1 MLLDSFEFN
10 FHLVSNN
17 IKKVTSPTKQMH
29 SNYWKCNHVT
39 KKQQS
44 IDIDA
49 RPCNM
54 AWEGNN
60 IFPRSLSVNVKEV
73 SGIFLITLSWA
84 NKLAQIY
91 IRSYT
96 YIASRVKRIHH
107 FGPRIAQ
114 KRFFTEKPFFMGKY
128 IFHIPLHPLS
138 GSKSWRLPKVKL
150 GEVK

>member
-1 MLLDSFEFN
+1 
-10 FHLVSNN
+10 
-17 IKKVTSPTKQMH
+17 MH
-29 SNYWKCNHVT
+29 SNYWKCNHIT
-39 KKQQS
+39 KKKLS
-44 IDIDA
+44 MDINA
-49 RPCNM
+49 KPCNM

-84 NKLAQIY
+84 NKLAQMY

-107 FGPRIAQ
+107 FRAQ
-114 KRFFTEKPFFMGKY
+114 NSPKKIFYGKT
-128 IFHIPLHPLS
+128 IFCGKIYFSYSSSPLS
-138 GSKSWRLPKVKL
+138 GSKSWRWPKVNL